1 VLLFRAVAIATT
13 LLAASAG
20 CARGK
25 APAPVSGAA
34 AAADEK
40 PEHNFRFRSPGPAW
54 SRTDPDHIDPSAK
67 LAYARSRPDVSFLVY
82 VTRPGTD
89 LAVDGVIVSWKR
101 QLEAQASGAVELS
114 SSPLDLHGLSGT
126 RAVAAATVQGAKVV
140 YESWFL
146 ARHGWLYQLL
156 AWGAAKDRAVLQDE
170 ARALF
175 AGFELIDPAARA
187 APVRRPAKPYA
198 SKDLG
203 WSIDP
208 GPPWME
214 WRGVQDR
221 VPAAEYGA
229 TCGDASLLVA
239 AVPLLGHRPPLEAA
253 VPALLSLL
261 DVRNAEDLPRR
272 PLRVGS
278 WTGFELASQRKI
290 DGRWMRVRLWALVG
304 DEAALAA
311 AEWRPPEQPESECAE
326 PLEKLAAGHGQR
338 LRPQKNNSFFG
349 PDDVQGKAA
358 AARFFVEVG
367 RRLRASGRAVE
378 SAAYFAEAGSL
389 APDDPGH
396 LLDEVRTLQR
406 AGRREEAVRRI
417 AARLHGA
424 PCASALR
431 VEAAQLLAELG
442 RTPEAIATWTGTFSC
457 GYRDP
462 AALSQYLRFLEREG
476 RLTLAFREAQAYADP
491 ADLPRLRGQLAA
503 GDRQ

>member
-1 VLLFRAVAIATT
+1 MLLFRAVAIAAT

-25 APAPVSGAA
+25 APAPASAPAV
-34 AAADEK
+34 AADEK
-40 PEHNFRFRSPGPAW
+40 PEHNFRFRPPGPAW
-54 SRTDPDHIDPSAK
+54 SRMDPDHIDPAAK

-89 LAVDGVIVSWKR
+89 VALDGVIASWKR

-114 SSPLDLHGLSGT
+114 SAPLELHGLSGT

-140 YESWFL
+140 YESWLL
-146 ARHGWLYQLL
+146 ARNGWLYQLL
-156 AWGAAKDRAVLQDE
+156 AWGAAKDRAALHDE

-187 APVRRPAKPYA
+187 APIRRPAKPYA
-198 SKDLG
+198 SRDLG
-203 WSIDP
+203 WSIDL

-229 TCGDASLLVA
+229 TCGDASLLIA
-239 AVPLLGHRPPLEAA
+239 AVPLLGHRPPLDAA

-278 WTGFELASQRKI
+278 WTGFELPSQRKI
-290 DGRWMRVRLWALVG
+290 DGRWMRYRLWALVG

-326 PLEKLAAGHGQR
+326 PLEKLAAGRGQR
-338 LRPQKNNSFFG
+338 LRP
-349 PDDVQGKAA
+349 DAVQGKAA
-358 AARFFVEVG
+358 AARFFVEMA
-367 RRLRASGRAVE
+367 RRLRASGRAGE

-396 LLDEVRTLQR
+396 LLDEVRILQR
-406 AGRREEAVRRI
+406 AGRREEAARRI

-442 RTPEAIATWTGTFSC
+442 RAPEAIATWTSAFGC

>member
-1 VLLFRAVAIATT
+1 MLLFRAVAIAAT

-25 APAPVSGAA
+25 APAPASAPA

-40 PEHNFRFRSPGPAW
+40 PQHNFRFRRPGPAW
-54 SRTDPDHIDPSAK
+54 SRMDPDHIDPAAK

-89 LAVDGVIVSWKR
+89 VALDGVIASWKR

-114 SSPLDLHGLSGT
+114 SAPLELHGLSGT

-146 ARHGWLYQLL
+146 ARNGWLYQLL
-156 AWGAAKDRAVLQDE
+156 AWGVAKDRAALQDE

-198 SKDLG
+198 SRDLG
-203 WSIDP
+203 WSIDL

-229 TCGDASLLVA
+229 TCGDASLLIA
-239 AVPLLGHRPPLEAA
+239 AVPLLGHRPPLDAA

-278 WTGFELASQRKI
+278 WTGFELPSQRKI
-290 DGRWMRVRLWALVG
+290 DGRWMRYRLWALVG

-326 PLEKLAAGHGQR
+326 PLEKLAAGRGQR
-338 LRPQKNNSFFG
+338 LRP
-349 PDDVQGKAA
+349 DAVQGKAA
-358 AARFFVEVG
+358 AARFFVEMA
-367 RRLRASGRAVE
+367 RRLRASGRAGE

-396 LLDEVRTLQR
+396 LLDEVRILQR
-406 AGRREEAVRRI
+406 AGRREEAARRI

-442 RTPEAIATWTGTFSC
+442 RAPEAIATWTSAFGC